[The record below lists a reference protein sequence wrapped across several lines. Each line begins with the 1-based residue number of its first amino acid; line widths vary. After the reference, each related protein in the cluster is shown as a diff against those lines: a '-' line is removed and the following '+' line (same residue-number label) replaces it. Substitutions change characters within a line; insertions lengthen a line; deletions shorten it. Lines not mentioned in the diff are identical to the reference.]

1 MIEVSES
8 VEIDAPVADV
18 FVFMDDPANHVT
30 VTPSLAAAQNVEG
43 LPNGRKRLDYTFR
56 MASVSLSGELEE
68 VERTEN
74 EHMLFEMRGQLSG
87 AIELEFEAVDGGT
100 RLKRS
105 DRRPGSHG
113 GPSHTAGCKSVK
125 NFAAPGRR
133 ISSRSYSRQY
143 QSTMSAIRRGS
154 PESAGSASTSSRTSW
169 SVTSGY
175 DFRTASST
183 SDFSRRKSWPS

>member
-8 VEIDAPVADV
+8 VEIGAPVADV

-43 LPNGRKRLDYTFR
+43 LPNGGKRLDYTFR
-56 MASVSLSGELEE
+56 MAGVSLSGELEE

-100 RLKRS
+100 RLAYTGRYE
-105 DRRPGSHG
+105 
-113 GPSHTAGCKSVK
+113 V
-125 NFAAPGRR
+125 PGRVLSAVAR
-133 ISSRSYSRQY
+133 PFVARYNEREL
-143 QSTMSAIRRGS
+143 STTLANV
-154 PESAGSASTSSRTSW
+154 RTH
-169 SVTSGY
+169 VET
-175 DFRTASST
+175 DV
-183 SDFSRRKSWPS
+183 P

>member
-100 RLKRS
+100 RLTYIGRYE
-105 DRRPGSHG
+105 
-113 GPSHTAGCKSVK
+113 V
-125 NFAAPGRR
+125 PGRVLSAVAR
-133 ISSRSYSRQY
+133 PFVARYNEREL
-143 QSTMSAIRRGS
+143 STTLANV
-154 PESAGSASTSSRTSW
+154 RTH
-169 SVTSGY
+169 VET
-175 DFRTASST
+175 DMR
-183 SDFSRRKSWPS
+183 